1 MKKVL
6 RNMTFRLLAVAMPFL
21 LLGCNT
27 ADEKKAAS
35 TPVTHT
41 VVIQQ
46 MQFSPAVLTVAKGDT
61 VVWINRDMV
70 DHNVTDAADR
80 AWASPDLPTGASWQ
94 KVVDNDLAYLCTL
107 HPVMKGTVLL
117 Q

>member
-1 MKKVL
+1 MKKSL
-6 RNMTFRLLAVAMPFL
+6 SNITSSLIAGAMPFL

-27 ADEKKAAS
+27 ADEKKATVA
-35 TPVTHT
+35 PVTHT

-46 MQFSPAVLTVAKGDT
+46 MQFSPAELTVAKGDT
-61 VVWINRDMV
+61 VVWINRDIV

-80 AWASPDLPTGASWQ
+80 AWASPVLPTGASWQ
-94 KVVDNDLAYLCTL
+94 KVVDNDLVYLCTL